1 LLGRGRRYKGRLKS
15 RQEAGAVV
23 AGVTVVAVVAVV
35 AVVGGV
41 RSVGG
46 QGVQECMS
54 ATKYRH

>member
-1 LLGRGRRYKGRLKS
+1 VCKGRLKS

-23 AGVTVVAVVAVV
+23 AGVTVVAVV